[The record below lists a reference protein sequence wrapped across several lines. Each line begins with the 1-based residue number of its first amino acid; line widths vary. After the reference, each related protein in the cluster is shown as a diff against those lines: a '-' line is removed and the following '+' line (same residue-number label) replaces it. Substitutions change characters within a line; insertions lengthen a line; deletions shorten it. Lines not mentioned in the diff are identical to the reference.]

1 MKKRLLDSLLTSLI
15 WGVLFSVILCLM
27 GEGFDFVRT
36 PVPTV
41 GYFVLYFLI
50 WNKIPGN
57 KKEK

>member
-1 MKKRLLDSLLTSLI
+1 MKKRLLDSLLTSII

-36 PVPTV
+36 LVLTV
-41 GYFVLYFLI
+41 GYFVLCFLI